1 MNVIRKNQTFPKKQQ
16 TTIIMESANQSA
28 YLDAV
33 FEFIPS
39 KKTKSFWVITAYN
52 PNGKTLSP
60 GENAIADTRL
70 SEELKRLKLPFFRV
84 IGMSRDGNH
93 AEPGWGVDCDEKTAI
108 KLGKSYQQEALFYFT
123 KNTIELVDCRDGQR
137 ISLDDP
143 QSRILDPRDLK
154 HYTIIIE
161 SSGDRRKIDPL
172 EYTGVCT
179 RVGAWFPRYT
189 VQRAEGCSQS
199 RFSDSILIHVASR
212 DTKKIITVVR
222 DIRTFLTQI
231 NIGISHRGIYQNVR
245 EWSDD
250 ELILAAFSSVD
261 S

>member
-1 MNVIRKNQTFPKKQQ
+1 MKTP
-16 TTIIMESANQSA
+16 NQSA
-28 YLDAV
+28 YLDTV
-33 FEFIPS
+33 FELIPK
-39 KKTKSFWVITAYN
+39 KKTHSFWVITAHN
-52 PNGKTLSP
+52 PNGETLSS
-60 GENAIADTRL
+60 GENTLADINLRDEIET
-70 SEELKRLKLPFFRV
+70 LKIPFFRV

-93 AEPGWGVDCDEKTAI
+93 AEPGWGMECDEKTAI

-137 ISLDDP
+137 ISLDEP

-154 HYTIIIE
+154 HFTIIIE

-199 RFSDSILIHVASR
+199 RFSDSLLIHIASR
-212 DTKKIITVVR
+212 DTKKIVTVVR

-231 NIGISHRGIYQNVR
+231 NIGISHRGIYQPVR

-250 ELILAAFSSVD
+250 EMILATFSSVE